1 VGDPIHAAAPEVAE
15 SAGEAPAAV
24 SAPAV
29 ADPPP
34 VDLDVILAELVS
46 ALDNVR
52 DILLEAAIRFQAAN
66 EGEDLTRAVERIE
79 AHSAVVRRR
88 LAETSD

>member
-1 VGDPIHAAAPEVAE
+1 VGDPIHPPVLEAAEDAP
-15 SAGEAPAAV
+15 EAPAAA
-24 SAPAV
+24 SAPMAG
-29 ADPPP
+29 DPPP